1 MSNYHLTW
9 RSGYHRHPGWAVR
22 RSGAN
27 KAARVGL
34 TYRQA
39 LRLAHKWANI
49 IYVHSPKTGWIKKRI
64 VVNA

>member
-1 MSNYHLTW
+1 MSNYHVT
-9 RSGYHRHPGWAVR
+9 HRRDGWVVR
-22 RSGAN
+22 RSGSNRAS
-27 KAARVGL
+27 KIRL

-39 LRLAHKWANI
+39 LRLARKWANI